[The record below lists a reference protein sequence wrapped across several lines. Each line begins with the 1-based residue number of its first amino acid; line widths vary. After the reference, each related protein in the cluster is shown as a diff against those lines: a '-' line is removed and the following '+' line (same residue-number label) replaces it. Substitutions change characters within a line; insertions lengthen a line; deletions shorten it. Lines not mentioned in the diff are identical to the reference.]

1 MAILIKAETI
11 LDKLKDR
18 LIAAKEWEIESAKN
32 HNNELVNRAQAAQ
45 AAFVE
50 VALTVKAMPT
60 VDAVE
65 VVRCKDCVY
74 YEMLNNNEYYCDA
87 IYRDLKGD
95 DEGVDFEPP
104 QDHFCAYGQRREV
117 DEH

>member
-65 VVRCKDCVY
+65 VVRCKDCKHNS
-74 YEMLNNNEYYCDA
+74 LNRKSGNAYCNLG
-87 IYRDLKGD
+87 IELYQLD
-95 DEGVDFEPP
+95 DYCSCGE
-104 QDHFCAYGQRREV
+104 RRE
-117 DEH
+117 DGGSD